1 MHFALNRTASAVA
14 IAATA
19 ALTAI
24 GPPAMAFSIV
34 RNNNSSDLLNALLG
48 NTAGL
53 SNFTVTATGNP
64 DAFGLFSA
72 DPFGLESGIVLS
84 TGKVVDL
91 AGENTIDRGSA
102 EAPNQPIADLN
113 TDFGALGAPDDTM
126 TLDISFDADST
137 AEKLFFQYVFGSEEF
152 KEWGGSEFN
161 DSFELLL
168 NGANLAKLS
177 AGQAVAINN
186 LVPTPS
192 GPYHPDYIDNPAAPG
207 TATRLDGYTK
217 VLGFE
222 GLLNKNSRNTLSI
235 VIKDLADGYLDSAV
249 FLKGASLGTAPPPES
264 VPEPSVVLGLFAV
277 GGIAALNRRK
287 KQKHLDG

>member
-1 MHFALNRTASAVA
+1 MQVALHRTASAVA

-24 GPPAMAFSIV
+24 GPPALAFSIV
-34 RNNNSSDLLNALLG
+34 RNNSGSDLLNALLG

-84 TGKVVDL
+84 TGKVVDIP
-91 AGENTIDRGSA
+91 GENTLDGGLVP
-102 EAPNQPIADLN
+102 APYPLADLN
-113 TDFGALGAPDDTM
+113 TDFGALEAADDTM
-126 TLDISFDADST
+126 SLDISFNADST

-152 KEWGGSEFN
+152 KEWGGSEYN

-168 NGANLAKLS
+168 NGANMAKLS
-177 AGQAVAINN
+177 DGQAVAINN
-186 LVPTPS
+186 LVPIPS

-207 TATRLDGYTK
+207 TAIKLDGYTK
-217 VLGFE
+217 VLAFE
-222 GLLNKNSRNTLSI
+222 GLLNKNSPNTLSI
-235 VIKDLADGYLDSAV
+235 VIRDLADGYFDSAV
-249 FLKGASLGTAPPPES
+249 FLKGGSLGTAPPPES
-264 VPEPSVVLGLFAV
+264 VPEPGLVLGLFAV
-277 GGIAALNRRK
+277 GGIAALSGRK
-287 KQKHLDG
+287 KQKHLKS